1 MIHAEERHKGKG
13 EIKMCEI
20 YDQIE
25 GQGIKKGIQK
35 GIQQE
40 RVNTERERKRA
51 EEEQRRADAAEKE
64 LERIKKIL
72 SEKNIII

>member
-1 MIHAEERHKGKG
+1 
-13 EIKMCEI
+13 MCEI

-25 GQGIKKGIQK
+25 GQGIKK

-72 SEKNIII
+72 SEKNIVI

>member
-1 MIHAEERHKGKG
+1 MGLESNENMIKG
-13 EIKMCEI
+13 EVTMCEI

-35 GIQQE
+35 GIQEGIQQE

-51 EEEQRRADAAEKE
+51 EEAEKE
-64 LERIKKIL
+64 LARLKKIL
-72 SEKNIII
+72 DENHITV

>member
-1 MIHAEERHKGKG
+1 
-13 EIKMCEI
+13 MCEI

-51 EEEQRRADAAEKE
+51 EEAEKE
-64 LERIKKIL
+64 LARLKKIL
-72 SEKNIII
+72 DENNITV

>member
-1 MIHAEERHKGKG
+1 MIPAEERHKGKG

-25 GQGIKKGIQK
+25 GQGIQK

-51 EEEQRRADAAEKE
+51 EEAEKE
-64 LERIKKIL
+64 LARLKKIL
-72 SEKNIII
+72 DENNITV

>member
-1 MIHAEERHKGKG
+1 MGLDSNEKKMKG
-13 EIKMCEI
+13 EINMCEI

-25 GQGIKKGIQK
+25 GQGIKK

-51 EEEQRRADAAEKE
+51 EEAEKE
-64 LERIKKIL
+64 LARLKKIL
-72 SEKNIII
+72 DENHITV